1 MSNQRQ
7 LNSSLQRGALS
18 PAELAFRW
26 GKSRQHIHDLI
37 ARNELRSFKSGR
49 SRLISMSEIERIE
62 GGEQAA

>member
-1 MSNQRQ
+1 MVNQGKAI
-7 LNSSLQRGALS
+7 SLLRRGALS

-37 ARNELRSFKSGR
+37 SRNELRSFKSGR
-49 SRLISMSEIERIE
+49 SRLIPMSEIQRIE